1 MNSVPVLVEAKKEY
15 TNQLQQ
21 ILAPRLY
28 EGLKSIYDDLLVAL
42 SNEMIESNV
51 QSSSAV
57 KAFQR
62 SLREIPLWNQDMINN
77 EYNRIEKISK
87 CDYFEKLLEAVFI
100 TNIKILS
107 SVQLNENAQNYKIN
121 VPSSSHFVHKCY
133 IECSK
138 ELYKNPY
145 IFDMSRNL
153 SPKERHSNL
162 RDSLNVINHSI
173 SNAVREMLP
182 IREILSQGL
191 LEKESQSIV
200 SEEELTEES
209 NNDKSVENNEEDNEQ
224 EENNEED
231 NEEEENNEEDNNNE
245 YEINE
250 NNIDLMESNE
260 VPQNNEEIKTIHYDE
275 NANDD
280 DLDLGLDNNDEN
292 NEEANII
299 EDNEGVGIPLINN
312 NEEIKS
318 IQFGGSNENIIENQ
332 MSDLSMNEES
342 PKPSLI
348 RNINGE
354 FNSDIKEINLEK
366 PTLVKKINTIEKV
379 ETPNIVQLMKP
390 TLPKPINVNSKLR
403 KINQKKFIKNKLMG
417 GKNNAFY
424 QKKYD
429 QNLANYNY
437 TSESY
442 LDEDDTKNL
451 TKNNINIDFNSSD
464 EEDNSPV
471 VLS

>member
-87 CDYFEKLLEAVFI
+87 CDYFEKLLEAVFV

-224 EENNEED
+224 EDNEEED

-250 NNIDLMESNE
+250 NNIDLMEPNE

>member
-1 MNSVPVLVEAKKEY
+1 MNSIPVLVEAKKEY

-87 CDYFEKLLEAVFI
+87 CDYFEKLLEAVFV

-209 NNDKSVENNEEDNEQ
+209 NN
-224 EENNEED
+224 
-231 NEEEENNEEDNNNE
+231 
-245 YEINE
+245 
-250 NNIDLMESNE
+250 
-260 VPQNNEEIKTIHYDE
+260 
-275 NANDD
+275 
-280 DLDLGLDNNDEN
+280 
-292 NEEANII
+292 
-299 EDNEGVGIPLINN
+299 
-312 NEEIKS
+312 
-318 IQFGGSNENIIENQ
+318 
-332 MSDLSMNEES
+332 
-342 PKPSLI
+342 
-348 RNINGE
+348 R
-354 FNSDIKEINLEK
+354 
-366 PTLVKKINTIEKV
+366 
-379 ETPNIVQLMKP
+379 
-390 TLPKPINVNSKLR
+390 
-403 KINQKKFIKNKLMG
+403 
-417 GKNNAFY
+417 
-424 QKKYD
+424 
-429 QNLANYNY
+429 
-437 TSESY
+437 
-442 LDEDDTKNL
+442 
-451 TKNNINIDFNSSD
+451 
-464 EEDNSPV
+464 
-471 VLS
+471 

>member
-1 MNSVPVLVEAKKEY
+1 
-15 TNQLQQ
+15 
-21 ILAPRLY
+21 
-28 EGLKSIYDDLLVAL
+28 
-42 SNEMIESNV
+42 
-51 QSSSAV
+51 
-57 KAFQR
+57 
-62 SLREIPLWNQDMINN
+62 
-77 EYNRIEKISK
+77 
-87 CDYFEKLLEAVFI
+87 
-100 TNIKILS
+100 
-107 SVQLNENAQNYKIN
+107 
-121 VPSSSHFVHKCY
+121 
-133 IECSK
+133 
-138 ELYKNPY
+138 
-145 IFDMSRNL
+145 
-153 SPKERHSNL
+153 
-162 RDSLNVINHSI
+162 
-173 SNAVREMLP
+173 
-182 IREILSQGL
+182 
-191 LEKESQSIV
+191 
-200 SEEELTEES
+200 
-209 NNDKSVENNEEDNEQ
+209 
-224 EENNEED
+224 
-231 NEEEENNEEDNNNE
+231 
-245 YEINE
+245 
-250 NNIDLMESNE
+250 MEPNE